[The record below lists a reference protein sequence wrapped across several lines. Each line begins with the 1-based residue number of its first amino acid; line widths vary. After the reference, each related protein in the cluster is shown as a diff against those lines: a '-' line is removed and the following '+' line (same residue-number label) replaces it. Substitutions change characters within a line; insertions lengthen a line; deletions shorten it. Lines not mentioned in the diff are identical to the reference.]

1 MRLNQQAF
9 ERDFRKSG
17 PSLHY
22 LYPLDEGA
30 QGQVGQGESASYDAG
45 AWMIVV
51 PDQPYAVGLRR
62 DGEDTIVS
70 RCRNWFMVETMIGQV
85 ARANSY
91 ENPAKSDGWLV
102 STLEKRESQA
112 GA

>member
-1 MRLNQQAF
+1 MVQQAF
-9 ERDFRKSG
+9 ERAFRKDG
-17 PSLHY
+17 PTLHY

-30 QGQVGQGESASYDAG
+30 QEQAQQGETASFDAG

-91 ENPAKSDGWLV
+91 QNPARSDGWLA
-102 STLEKRESQA
+102 SALAKRESPA
-112 GA
+112 DS